1 MPKNSQRTQWT
12 QRGLETPGISG
23 VLCLL
28 FHSGVIFCFLFL
40 FLSILGMGW
49 GAAFWGRW
57 VGSTGGAAHPHQ
69 PREEVLG
76 PPKCP
81 WLCSAHSWSDSE
93 LCPRLRSSPNPWPH
107 GAPSASRVNS
117 SHTAF
122 EKIISPGS
130 GVRKIVTSLE
140 TAAAHPLLGTDVGF
154 TLANLIFWLKKQIL
168 CNFWS

>member
-1 MPKNSQRTQWT
+1 MPKSSQQTQWT

-23 VLCLL
+23 VLCLF
-28 FHSGVIFCFLFL
+28 FHSGVLFCFFFFSFSFL
-40 FLSILGMGW
+40 FMGW
-49 GAAFWGRW
+49 GRGILL
-57 VGSTGGAAHPHQ
+57 
-69 PREEVLG
+69 REEMLG

-81 WLCSAHSWSDSE
+81 WLCSARSWSDSE
-93 LCPRLRSSPNPWPH
+93 LCPRLTSSPNQSPQ
-107 GAPSASRVNS
+107 GAPSTSRVNS

-122 EKIISPGS
+122 EKILSLGS
-130 GVRKIVTSLE
+130 CVRKIVISLE